1 MICKAYLELIQNSLM
16 LMRRRW
22 NELTILS
29 PEECLDYNLITITI
43 DEEMIQIIRRRKH
56 WQMIKWCFKR
66 WRWRFSSLL
75 SRRLVPLAAPSFFLS
90 GVIWT
95 LILRPLCTD
104 TQCTAVHLNTAVKEH
119 RLQLQSLAFQP
130 NISDFSRTRNQ
141 TSSTVGNFLT
151 AGWKLRKAEG
161 EEGWV
166 WGEG

>member
-1 MICKAYLELIQNSLM
+1 MVIQPINQQSFDEFWSDLSIGLVRFVWPKSRKNSFGEWSAKAYLELIQNSLM

-43 DEEMIQIIRRRKH
+43 DEEMIQIIRRRKR

-75 SRRLVPLAAPSFFLS
+75 SRRLVPLAAPSLFLS

-95 LILRPLCTD
+95 LIPWYT
-104 TQCTAVHLNTAVKEH
+104 VHWYPVH
-119 RLQLQSLAFQP
+119 CSAFKHG
-130 NISDFSRTRNQ
+130 S
-141 TSSTVGNFLT
+141 
-151 AGWKLRKAEG
+151 
-161 EEGWV
+161 
-166 WGEG
+166 